1 MKVKAN
7 WPVNTGK
14 KVQDA
19 GSTFD
24 VSEELA
30 EELEKLGAVE
40 VLGRKKADEKTDD
53 GSKKAEEKADD
64 GGKKGADG
72 GGNDDPTP
80 PAA

>member
-40 VLGRKKADEKTDD
+40 VLGRKKADEKTED
-53 GSKKAEEKADD
+53 GS
-64 GGKKGADG
+64 KKGADG
-72 GGNDDPTP
+72 GGDDDPTP

>member
-40 VLGRKKADEKTDD
+40 VLGRKKAEEKT
-53 GSKKAEEKADD
+53 ED
-64 GGKKGADG
+64 GGKKGTDG
-72 GGNDDPTP
+72 GGDDDPTP

>member
-7 WPVNTGK
+7 WPVDTGK
-14 KVQDA
+14 KVQVA

-24 VSEELA
+24 VTEELA

-40 VLGRKKADEKTDD
+40 VLGRKKAEEKT
-53 GSKKAEEKADD
+53 ED
-64 GGKKGADG
+64 GGKKGTDG
-72 GGNDDPTP
+72 GGDDDPTP